1 MASVRMTNELRTDIG
16 KAAERAYELANPEP
30 KPNNAYTAAVKQA
43 TLNSPEQKFLERM
56 YTEGRAQNLHLR
68 KGKNI
73 LPEKSKEDVTA
84 IDLRLKRNQINHRDY
99 IETTVKFDVPL
110 SEYWVVEQAYSRWG
124 NPSVYV
130 NDLATEDQHNISE
143 MFQAFEITK
152 DEWNTA
158 SRNYNSS
165 IRELL
170 ESCTTLKQLLEIWPA
185 AESLVPNDKLQK
197 MHTKITRV
205 ERAKQIKEEVNFDP
219 TIANQTVLTAK
230 LMGN

>member
-1 MASVRMTNELRTDIG
+1 M
-16 KAAERAYELANPEP
+16 
-30 KPNNAYTAAVKQA
+30 
-43 TLNSPEQKFLERM
+43 
-56 YTEGRAQNLHLR
+56 
-68 KGKNI
+68 
-73 LPEKSKEDVTA
+73 
-84 IDLRLKRNQINHRDY
+84 
-99 IETTVKFDVPL
+99 
-110 SEYWVVEQAYSRWG
+110 
-124 NPSVYV
+124 YV

-152 DEWNTA
+152 DEWKTA

-185 AESLVPNDKLQK
+185 AESLVPNDRLQK